1 MTRYVIFATF
11 LFYGGV
17 TAWTQEDLELFDVVE
32 DVNENFYSFLG
43 LSQDVDTA
51 GIKKAYRKL
60 SLQYH
65 PDKNKEQGSE
75 EKFRKIVAVVEILKD
90 EEKRK
95 KYHSILENGLPDWRQ
110 PVFYYR
116 RVRKM
121 GMSELC
127 VFLLVLITLGQHVV
141 AWAAYWERKFEL
153 EETVLAKF
161 KRRDKRSKKVNSAVE
176 DEIRASYIES
186 LEKPQY
192 RDLLIIRSIFFL
204 VYVVR
209 NSPSIARECLRHLQ
223 ERRNRIVEEES
234 SEEETCDD
242 GSERERKPKRRVR
255 VIPDAFETASN
266 LSPLPAECS
275 TSRDGQATCLDTRK
289 TPWSEDD
296 TVALIRAMKKY
307 PTGTVE
313 RWQKIADLLNRT
325 ADEVILVMKQLK
337 KSTLTANIVPH
348 AQGVTAHDYQ
358 GTDEGTAE
366 VDRTPT
372 TRLPADSQEGA
383 AQPVKVPPS
392 QKMDDWS
399 QVQQKCMEDALQM
412 FPKGTEDRWDRIAE
426 AVPGKSK
433 EDCMLRFKFL
443 VEALRRRKVEE
454 KSKTN

>member
-1 MTRYVIFATF
+1 MYLRMTRYVIFATF
-11 LFYGGV
+11 LFYGSV
-17 TAWTQEDLELFDVVE
+17 SAWTQEDLELFDVVE

-43 LSQDVDTA
+43 LSKDVDTA

-75 EKFRKIVAVVEILKD
+75 DKFRKIVAVVEILKD

-127 VFLLVLITLGQHVV
+127 VFLLVLVTLGQHVV

-161 KRRDKRSKKVNSAVE
+161 KRRDKRSKKANSAVE

-192 RDLLIIRSIFFL
+192 RDLLVVRLVLFL
-204 VYVVR
+204 AYVVR
-209 NSPSIARECLRHLQ
+209 NLPSITRECLRQIQ
-223 ERRNRIVEEES
+223 ERRNRVVEEAS
-234 SEEETCDD
+234 SEDEAYDD
-242 GSERERKPKRRVR
+242 RSERERRPKRRVR
-255 VIPDAFETASN
+255 VIPEASEVTSN
-266 LSPLPAECS
+266 LSPPSTESS
-275 TSRDGQATCLDTRK
+275 TSRESEATCSDTCK

-337 KSTLTANIVPH
+337 KSNLTANIVPH
-348 AQGVTAHDYQ
+348 AQGVTAHDY
-358 GTDEGTAE
+358 ESVTAF
-366 VDRTPT
+366 DQAPT
-372 TRLPADSQEGA
+372 IRLLADSADGG
-383 AQPVKVPPS
+383 AQPL
-392 QKMDDWS
+392 QKADDWS
-399 QVQQKCMEDALQM
+399 QAQQKCMEAALQR

-426 AVPGKSK
+426 AVPGKSR